1 MAVEPISVPP
11 ALAAVITR
19 AGDKSG
25 VDFDYLVQTAMRES
39 SLNPDAKAST
49 SSATGLFQFIE
60 STWLE
65 VLKTD
70 GPSLGYSE
78 QARHIQ
84 RNSDGTFV
92 VPNAAKRAEIL
103 EMRHN
108 PQMSADLAAAFTRS
122 NGEFLT
128 EKFGRHPS
136 PGELYIAH
144 FLGAGGAQRMF
155 EAGLSNPDQIAADIF
170 PRQAE
175 ANRAIF
181 FDREGAKTIREV
193 YQSLVTK
200 HTQSVAP
207 MIDQSGTVI
216 SQNPVLPQTTGLQ
229 PAGPEMVQSRFG
241 PSIPLDFATLYSND
255 VLPTTPVSTS
265 DSAQL
270 PSNQQGNRSVIIDP
284 GAAFFTQLYS
294 Q

>member
-1 MAVEPISVPP
+1 MTVESISVPP
-11 ALAAVITR
+11 ALAAVISR

-39 SLNPDAKAST
+39 SLNPNAKAST

-70 GPSLGYSE
+70 GPSLGYGE
-78 QARHIQ
+78 HARHIQ
-84 RNSDGTFV
+84 RTNDGNYV
-92 VPNAAKRAEIL
+92 VSNPSKRAEIL
-103 EMRHN
+103 QLRQD

-155 EAGLSNPDQIAADIF
+155 EAGLNNPDQIAADIF
-170 PRQAE
+170 PRQAD

-181 FDREGAKTIREV
+181 YDRQGAKTIREV
-193 YQSLVTK
+193 YESLVAK
-200 HTQSVAP
+200 HTQTVSP

-216 SQNPVLPQTTGLQ
+216 SQNPNSSQT
-229 PAGPEMVQSRFG
+229 ASPETVQSRFG
-241 PSIPLDFATLYSND
+241 PPPPMDFATLYSND
-255 VLPTTPVSTS
+255 SLPIAPVPQTPAVQPET
-265 DSAQL
+265 AE
-270 PSNQQGNRSVIIDP
+270 QGTRSVVIDP
-284 GAAFFTQLYS
+284 GAAFFAQLYS